1 MRENRLGK
9 EITIILIVF
18 MILMQLILM
27 FSKPKAISSQISFC
41 TQKYGENWQECVENF
56 DEEWEN
62 RWEN

>member
-1 MRENRLGK
+1 M
-9 EITIILIVF
+9 LIVF

-27 FSKPKAISSQISFC
+27 FSKPKDISSQISFC

-62 RWEN
+62 RWETDD

>member
-1 MRENRLGK
+1 MRKNRLGK
-9 EITIILIVF
+9 EITIMLIVF
-18 MILMQLILM
+18 LILMQLILM
-27 FSKPKAISSQISFC
+27 FSKPKDISSQISFC